1 MKKLLSVLLA
11 AALLASLSVPAMAAV
26 NTGGNT
32 SANVTGTYREGAGA
46 QDTVSAEIV
55 WEEMVFTYTESSKT
69 WNPDTHQYEQIDG
82 KWEYAPKYITVSNH
96 SNVPLMTEFFFEGI
110 GDVKGSFP
118 QNTVMLESAEGK
130 TLEDTPQAKVLFSIY
145 AGTITKNQTLGTI
158 TVRITN
164 VHAISTPEAL
174 QKVAYYSGSYVL
186 GADIALENPLDM
198 KRGTE
203 STLDLNGKTLSNDS
217 HQVVRPYGKQTIKNG
232 ALVASGRPHSAVC
245 VQPGGCHH

>member
-1 MKKLLSVLLA
+1 M
-11 AALLASLSVPAMAAV
+11 
-26 NTGGNT
+26 
-32 SANVTGTYREGAGA
+32 
-46 QDTVSAEIV
+46 
-55 WEEMVFTYTESSKT
+55 
-69 WNPDTHQYEQIDG
+69 
-82 KWEYAPKYITVSNH
+82 
-96 SNVPLMTEFFFEGI
+96 
-110 GDVKGSFP
+110 
-118 QNTVMLESAEGK
+118 
-130 TLEDTPQAKVLFSIY
+130 
-145 AGTITKNQTLGTI
+145 
-158 TVRITN
+158 RITN